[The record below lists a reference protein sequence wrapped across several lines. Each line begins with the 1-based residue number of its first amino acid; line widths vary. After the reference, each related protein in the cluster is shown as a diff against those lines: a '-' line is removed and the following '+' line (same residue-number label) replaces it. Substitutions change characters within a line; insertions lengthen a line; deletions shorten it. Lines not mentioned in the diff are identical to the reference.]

1 VTLPAAI
8 GDFIEQQPRE
18 QAVVLQ
24 GFPGPWVNADDF
36 YISEVMDELF
46 SGMASNLFERVREE
60 KGLAYFVRSGRVI
73 GLDAGMFYFM
83 AGTQPGRENEV
94 LTEIDTEI
102 ARVQSGGVQA
112 AELTRCQTRLKA
124 ARRQSLQTNSARA
137 MQAGLNALQGQ
148 PINDWKNYD
157 GRIDAITMDD
167 LAAFA
172 RRRLTRA
179 QRTQLVV
186 RP

>member
-1 VTLPAAI
+1 
-8 GDFIEQQPRE
+8 
-18 QAVVLQ
+18 
-24 GFPGPWVNADDF
+24 
-36 YISEVMDELF
+36 
-46 SGMASNLFERVREE
+46 MASHLFERVREE

-73 GLDAGMFYFM
+73 GLDAGMFYFL

-94 LTEIDTEI
+94 LVEIDAEI
-102 ARVQSGGVQA
+102 ARVRDGGVEP
-112 AELTRCQTRLKA
+112 AELLRCQTRLKA

-157 GRIDAITMDD
+157 SRVDAITIAQ
-167 LAAFA
+167 LAEFA
-172 RRRLTRA
+172 GRRLTGA
-179 QRTQLVV
+179 QRTQLIV